1 MTTTSRQTVL
11 VSLLSVVGLVMGFGN
26 SIVVGYY
33 YGASPARDAFLVA
46 QVMPTYVTSVF
57 SGNLALLFI
66 PVFVR
71 YLNQEPARA
80 WRLASGVVSI
90 SALALGFVV
99 TLGCVFSLPLV
110 RFLAPTY
117 DPERLRLASE
127 LLRILFPSTLLG
139 GISSIVSSLYYSERQ
154 YFRPSIAPLVSVLV
168 TLLVNVALHPF
179 LGIHSLAIGTTLGAT
194 ASLTLLLPR
203 LLKSRNLRFSID
215 LEPGLGQVFRI
226 SVPLFLAGIVYH
238 FNDGFERMISSR
250 LPTGSVSFM
259 GYATQAKA
267 ALATV
272 TSTGVAR
279 TIVPLLSRAWA
290 ENDLVSVRRYFA
302 AGIRAVLMVALPVVV
317 VLWVFGATVVA
328 TLYERGAFTPETTKA
343 VTRCLQWLMFS
354 YIAGNLG
361 SIVTNCFYVTQKTMF
376 LAIYTVFE
384 TGFYI
389 LLAYTFTQYYSY
401 AGLALALSVRDVI
414 SVTVYL
420 FFAHRVFKGLGVR
433 RLLGDIA
440 KLCVSAAAFFVVA
453 SVVRLGLSQRLPS
466 VVVLLLGASMG
477 GAVYVF
483 LTARVFRIDE
493 AIRLLTLAK
502 TRLR

>member
-1 MTTTSRQTVL
+1 MSTTSRQTVL

-26 SIVVGYY
+26 SMVVGYY

-57 SGNLALLFI
+57 SGNLSVLFI

-90 SALALGFVV
+90 SALALGLVV
-99 TLGCVFSLPLV
+99 ALGCTFSLPLV

-117 DPERLRLASE
+117 DSERLQLASE
-127 LLRILFPSTLLG
+127 LLRLLFPSTLLG
-139 GISSIVSSLYYSERQ
+139 GLSSIVSSLYYSERQ

-168 TLLVNVALHPF
+168 ALLTNVALHPF
-179 LGIHSLAIGTTLGAT
+179 LGIHSLAVGTTIGAGV
-194 ASLTLLLPR
+194 SLALLLPR
-203 LLKSRNLRFSID
+203 LLVSKNLRFS
-215 LEPGLGQVFRI
+215 LNVEPGLGQVFRI

-302 AGIRAVLMVALPVVV
+302 TGIRAVLMVALPVVV
-317 VLWVFGATVVA
+317 VIWVFGSTLVA
-328 TLYERGAFTPETTKA
+328 AMYERGAFTPETTTA
-343 VTRCLQWLMFS
+343 VTQCLQWLMLS

-361 SIVTNCFYVTQKTMF
+361 SIVTNCFYITQKTVF
-376 LAIYTVFE
+376 LAFYTVLE
-384 TGFYI
+384 TGLYI
-389 LLAYTFTQYYSY
+389 LLAYVLTQYYSY
-401 AGLALALSVRDVI
+401 AGLALALSVRDGI
-414 SVTVYL
+414 SVIVYL
-420 FFAHRVFKGLGVR
+420 CFAHQVFQGLGVR
-433 RLLGDIA
+433 RLLADVA
-440 KLCVSAAAFFVVA
+440 KLMVSAAAFFIVA
-453 SVVRLGLSQRLPS
+453 SGVRLGLSHRLPS

-483 LTARVFRIDE
+483 LTVRVFRIDE